1 MQPTA
6 ETPLLAEEK
15 YKDEEA
21 KPTKAMLGEKDELSR
36 LPDDVLESLS
46 PFLLVKEARKLSIV
60 DHNLYD
66 RITNLTLF
74 SSSFAHEEKKIKLQL
89 AEQSLKRIEQNRREM
104 YSRRRMYISFF
115 PLSMAC
121 LPCLIHDRFFIFGPL
136 NEKLSIV
143 DHNLYDRITNLT
155 LFSSS
160 FAHEEKKIKLQLA
173 EQSLKRIEQNRR
185 EMYSRRRMY
194 ISFFPLSMACLPCLI
209 HDRFF
214 IFGPLN
220 EFQRF
225 QQRYPQDYQNIKSI
239 LPDNSENSLTFMQVR
254 RSLQILKEEIRQSGS
269 LGK

>member
-74 SSSFAHEEKKIKLQL
+74 SSFFAHEEKKIKLQL

-121 LPCLIHDRFFIFGPL
+121 LPCLIHD
-136 NEKLSIV
+136 
-143 DHNLYDRITNLT
+143 
-155 LFSSS
+155 
-160 FAHEEKKIKLQLA
+160 
-173 EQSLKRIEQNRR
+173 
-185 EMYSRRRMY
+185 
-194 ISFFPLSMACLPCLI
+194 C
-209 HDRFF
+209 FF

>member
-136 NEKLSIV
+136 NE
-143 DHNLYDRITNLT
+143 
-155 LFSSS
+155 
-160 FAHEEKKIKLQLA
+160 
-173 EQSLKRIEQNRR
+173 
-185 EMYSRRRMY
+185 
-194 ISFFPLSMACLPCLI
+194 
-209 HDRFF
+209 
-214 IFGPLN
+214 
-220 EFQRF
+220 FQRF

-254 RSLQILKEEIRQSGS
+254 RSLQILKEEIRQSES
-269 LGK
+269 NPLENDVKTFGK

>member
-115 PLSMAC
+115 LFQWHAC
-121 LPCLIHDRFFIFGPL
+121 PASYMTAFLFLGHSTNFNVFNNDIH
-136 NEKLSIV
+136 
-143 DHNLYDRITNLT
+143 
-155 LFSSS
+155 
-160 FAHEEKKIKLQLA
+160 KI
-173 EQSLKRIEQNRR
+173 
-185 EMYSRRRMY
+185 
-194 ISFFPLSMACLPCLI
+194 
-209 HDRFF
+209 
-214 IFGPLN
+214 
-220 EFQRF
+220 
-225 QQRYPQDYQNIKSI
+225 IKI
-239 LPDNSENSLTFMQVR
+239 
-254 RSLQILKEEIRQSGS
+254 
-269 LGK
+269 